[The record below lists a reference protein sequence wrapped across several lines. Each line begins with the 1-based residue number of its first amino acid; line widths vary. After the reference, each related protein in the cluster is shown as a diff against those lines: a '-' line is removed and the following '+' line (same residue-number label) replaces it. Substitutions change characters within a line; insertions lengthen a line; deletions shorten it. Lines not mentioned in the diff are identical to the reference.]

1 MYDGKKAHSVTLADR
16 TLFKDGKWN
25 TLCLPF
31 SLDSFSG
38 TPLEGATVKT
48 LTLATFADG
57 TLTLDFE
64 DASEMVAGT
73 PYIVKW
79 EGQSS
84 GDVVNPVFED
94 VTIVNTSNPITP
106 GTTDG
111 TVGDRCV
118 TFMGTYSQQA
128 FSNDDKGILFFGAN
142 NHLYNPLAGAS
153 DEDDS
158 IYTYIGA
165 FRAFFQLSGGINADD
180 PDADNYIKRI
190 VLNIGGV
197 ATGISLT
204 SSPSPL
210 TSGSWYT
217 LDGRKLRGIPT
228 QQGIYVSNGKK
239 MIIK

>member
-1 MYDGKKAHSVTLADR
+1 M
-16 TLFKDGKWN
+16 
-25 TLCLPF
+25 
-31 SLDSFSG
+31 
-38 TPLEGATVKT
+38 KT

-79 EGQSS
+79 EGQTS

-106 GTTDG
+106 GTTNG
-111 TVGDRCV
+111 TMGDRCV
-118 TFMGTYSQQA
+118 TFVGTYSQLG

-142 NHLYNPLAGAS
+142 NHLYNPLAGVS
-153 DEDDS
+153 VEDDPVYS
-158 IYTYIGA
+158 YIGA
-165 FRAFFQLSGGINADD
+165 CRAFFQLSGGINADD
-180 PDADNYIKRI
+180 PDAENYIKRI
-190 VLNIGGV
+190 VMNIDGV

-217 LDGRKLRGIPT
+217 LDGRKLRGMPT
-228 QQGIYVSNGKK
+228 QRGIYVSNGKRI
-239 MIIK
+239 IIK